1 MIAPASAASWSLL
14 ASAMLTSGCVVVHA
28 PETIEELVVFA
39 FVHFDEDE
47 AYLRATGDNLL
58 PLAEQ
63 HLEELREG
71 YYVDLLDIEDLDSAG
86 IDSPDVEGII
96 GALGAADYRHGLD
109 DVLWI
114 NTHPDKAEIY
124 DSVVSYQ
131 ASDEDGERDCFLE
144 RNCRSYS
151 YTVNEVV
158 SAPIVGDAT
167 QRYRREFR
175 WVMLSDGM
183 EVLFS
188 RALNPDGIELSTEI
202 IEVDQQ
208 YSVYCMYPTG
218 GIGRRLESFWVDA
231 RFLGAE
237 VPEAFAVDRAVSEM
251 QDSADR
257 TSDLLDELL

>member
-1 MIAPASAASWSLL
+1 MMAAVVATRWTLLASSLL
-14 ASAMLTSGCVVVHA
+14 AAGCVVVHA
-28 PETIEELVVFA
+28 PDTLEELVVFA

-58 PLAEQ
+58 PLAEG

-71 YYVDLLDIEDLDSAG
+71 YYVDLLDGEDLDGAG
-86 IDSPDVEGII
+86 VDSPDVDGII

-131 ASDEDGERDCFLE
+131 ASDEDGDRDCFLE
-144 RNCRSYS
+144 RSCRSYS
-151 YTVNEVV
+151 YTVDEVV
-158 SAPIVGDAT
+158 TAPIVGDAT

-175 WVMLSDGM
+175 WVELSDGM

-188 RALNPDGIELSTEI
+188 RALNPDGIELSTEV

-208 YSVYCMYPTG
+208 YSVYCMYPSG
-218 GIGRRLESFWVDA
+218 DFGRRLESFWVDA

-237 VPEAFAVDRAVSEM
+237 IPEAFAVDRAVSEM

-257 TSDLLDELL
+257 TSDLIDELL